1 MDRREF
7 TKLVCGILFAPLA
20 IPKILAPK
28 RAGNTI
34 PAGTLMCYT
43 DDTRTAMRPVD
54 SRFGDT
60 MVDIIGCQTESGL
73 VRKGLVYVR
82 VVCG

>member
-1 MDRREF
+1 M
-7 TKLVCGILFAPLA
+7 LFAPLV
-20 IPKILAPK
+20 ISKRLTPK
-28 RAGNTI
+28 RVGNTI

-60 MVDIIGCQTESGL
+60 MTDVIGCQTGSGL

-82 VVCG
+82 VACG